1 MRKKFQIIL
10 TLTLVIIFQ
19 IAFWSL
25 AFLSKKYIH
34 DEVVEQ
40 VKTDNKIIGEQIIR
54 LLRKSYLSV
63 EDTKTDKTLQHL
75 CDSVKLPNGG
85 FICAIDIRGNMVAAP
100 GLKQG
105 MTVPFGATL
114 QHFDDIKRFETTDL
128 DVDKVFDG
136 YAHFEKDG
144 RTDLV
149 SSLPL
154 NNEMR
159 LFVHQNNEF
168 IEKRAAK
175 YVKPILLFGMIIT
188 VIVGLF
194 TYLTADRIVN
204 QYESKIEIQNNE
216 LKNALEE
223 IRLQKQE
230 IEIKNTE
237 LEKQK
242 KEITDSIQ
250 YAKRI
255 QQAALPSKKLGKDII
270 EEHFIL
276 FMPRDIVSG
285 DFYWYHELENHVV
298 ITAVDCTGH
307 GVPGAFMSMLGLT
320 FLNEIVVEKGIC
332 DAGEVLNQMREKIV
346 HALGQREEDRT
357 TSDGMDMAL
366 CIIEKGTKK
375 MQFAGAFSQVICVR
389 DDKVIELKGDRM
401 PVGIYGRMET
411 GFNTHE
417 LQLQSKDMLYLFS
430 DGYADQFG
438 GKNGRKFLIKNF
450 RQLLLEIRTLS
461 LGQQKDVLQMT
472 LQKWQ
477 GNRAQID
484 DILVIGVK
492 IK

>member
-10 TLTLVIIFQ
+10 TVTLVIIFQ
-19 IAFWSL
+19 IAFWSF

-54 LLRKSYLSV
+54 LLRKSYLSL

-85 FICAIDIRGNMVAAP
+85 FICAIDTRGNLVAAP
-100 GLKQG
+100 GLKPG
-105 MTVPFGATL
+105 MTMPFGASL
-114 QHFDDIKRFETTDL
+114 QSFEDMKKFNPEKL
-128 DVDKVFDG
+128 NPDEIFNG
-136 YAHFEKDG
+136 YAHFQKEG

-154 NNEMR
+154 NSEMR

-175 YVKPILLFGMIIT
+175 YVKPILFIGLIIT
-188 VIVGLF
+188 VIVGFF
-194 TYLTADRIVN
+194 TYITADRIVN
-204 QYESKIEIQNNE
+204 KYESKIEKQNSE
-216 LKNALEE
+216 LKKALEE
-223 IRLQKQE
+223 ISTQKKEIETKNRVLEKQKQE
-230 IEIKNTE
+230 ITS
-237 LEKQK
+237 
-242 KEITDSIQ
+242 SIE

-255 QQAALPSKKLGKDII
+255 QHAALPSKPLSKEIVD
-270 EEHFIL
+270 EHFIF

-285 DFYWYHELENHVV
+285 DFYWYHETNKHLV
-298 ITAVDCTGH
+298 ITAADCTGH

-320 FLNEIVVEKGIC
+320 FLNEIVVEKGIY
-332 DAGEVLNQMREKIV
+332 DAGQVLNRMRENIV
-346 HALGQREEDRT
+346 KALGQQEENRT

-366 CIIEKGTKK
+366 CVIEKNTKK
-375 MQFAGAFSQVICVR
+375 MQFAGAFNPLICVR
-389 DDKVIELKGDRM
+389 NDEIIELKGDRM

-411 GFNTHE
+411 EFTTHQ
-417 LQLQSKDMLYLFS
+417 LQLQSNDMLYLFS
-430 DGYADQFG
+430 DGYTDQFG
-438 GKNGRKFLIKNF
+438 GKAGRKFLIKNF
-450 RQLLLEIRTLS
+450 RQLLLQMKTLS
-461 LGQQKDVLQMT
+461 LKQQRDVLEMT
-472 LQKWQ
+472 LRKWQ

-484 DILVIGVK
+484 DILVIGFK

>member
-63 EDTKTDKTLQHL
+63 EDAKTDKTLQHL

-100 GLKQG
+100 GLKPG
-105 MTVPFGATL
+105 MTMPFGATL
-114 QHFDDIKRFETTDL
+114 RDFNGKKKFETTDL
-128 DVDKVFDG
+128 DADMIFDG

-154 NNEMR
+154 NSEMR

-175 YVKPILLFGMIIT
+175 YVKPLLLFGMIIT
-188 VIVGLF
+188 VIVGFF
-194 TYLTADRIVN
+194 TYFTADRIVKK
-204 QYESKIEIQNNE
+204 YESKIEVQNKE

-223 IRLQKQE
+223 IRTQKQE
-230 IEIKNTE
+230 IETKNLA
-237 LEKQK
+237 LEKQQ
-242 KEITDSIQ
+242 KEITDSIN
-250 YAKRI
+250 YAQRI
-255 QQAALPSKKLGKDII
+255 QQAALPSKVLSKNII
-270 EEHFIL
+270 DEHFIL
-276 FMPRDIVSG
+276 FLPRDIVSG

-298 ITAVDCTGH
+298 ITAADSTGH

-320 FLNEIVVEKGIC
+320 FLNEIVVEKGILE
-332 DAGEVLNQMREKIV
+332 AGEVLNQMREKII

-366 CIIEKGTKK
+366 CIIEKDTKK
-375 MQFAGAFSQVICVR
+375 MQFAGAFNPVICVR
-389 DDKVIELKGDRM
+389 NDEVIELKGDRM

-411 GFNTHE
+411 GFSTHQ
-417 LQLQSKDMLYLFS
+417 LQLQTKDILYLFS

-438 GKNGRKFLIKNF
+438 GKTGRKFLIKNF

-461 LGQQKDVLQMT
+461 MEQQKDVLRMT

-484 DILVIGVK
+484 DILVIGFR